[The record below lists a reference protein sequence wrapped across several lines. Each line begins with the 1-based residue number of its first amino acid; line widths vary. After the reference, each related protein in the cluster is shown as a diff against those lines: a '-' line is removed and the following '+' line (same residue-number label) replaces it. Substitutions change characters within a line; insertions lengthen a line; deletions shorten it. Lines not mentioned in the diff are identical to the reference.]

1 MWKLW
6 RKWAAVEIL
15 CCFETYG
22 FGEFSWTIGWCEV
35 MPANT
40 RKPRS
45 VAIANSDF
53 PSLHQFLNAKNIPR
67 SHFSLKIWLQES
79 RWASLMPRWCP
90 KWCLIWWNVWSSGAS
105 SSGCLLPCSV
115 PGVESFWPWWF
126 CSWPLAST
134 TFFHP
139 GRNKL
144 PTKNTQRAA
153 GKKWKKLCHRA
164 ALPFAPRCGSV
175 SFSSKLFF
183 LIILRWVAT
192 NKEVHT
198 IIQNNDSFVGQY
210 FFGGQIKKDRGL

>member
-6 RKWAAVEIL
+6 RKWAAVEIV

-35 MPANT
+35 MPENT

-45 VAIANSDF
+45 VAIANYDF
-53 PSLHQFLNAKNIPR
+53 HWFSILVPVFECQKHPKNPSHLA
-67 SHFSLKIWLQES
+67 HFLKIWRQES
-79 RWASLMPRWCP
+79 RSVSLMPRWCP

-105 SSGCLLPCSV
+105 SSGSLLPCSV

-139 GRNKL
+139 VRNKL

-153 GKKWKKLCHRA
+153 EQKVEKAIPPCCA
-164 ALPFAPRCGSV
+164 AMRRVVGRCRSV
-175 SFSSKLFF
+175 QNCF
-183 LIILRWVAT
+183 L
-192 NKEVHT
+192 
-198 IIQNNDSFVGQY
+198 G
-210 FFGGQIKKDRGL
+210 